1 MRGEIVVETQEKFD
15 AWILSKKPKYF
26 AAFPDKDPSVQKPAA
41 DTTKAA
47 APAPV
52 AMSGQ

>member
-1 MRGEIVVETQEKFD
+1 MRGEIIVETQEEFD

-47 APAPV
+47 APV